1 MIEVRR
7 MPRNT
12 TAGFERIPNRAIRS
26 AELSLAAVGLLARLL
41 ADGERYDSIDEIA
54 AAFNPAGPGEKTP
67 YGFGR
72 DVYRKAAIE
81 LEAAGYLVRTEE
93 KGAGNRTN
101 SLVRATPEKSQVA
114 PATDSPA
121 RGRPARK
128 PIGAGQA
135 QDGQSVAGLT
145 WENDAYEHVEP
156 RTDSPSRQPP
166 AKTTLSARQS
176 RDGLS
181 VADYIQTSFQTSDL
195 LLQGDE
201 QDGNASADEEQEEV
215 DADTYQPHPDALAV
229 IAAVDLGG
237 KPLVPKSR
245 DEAER
250 TLTAKLAEGWTVA
263 ALAHAFVGCTEGA
276 RNPPGAFMSR
286 VRGLG
291 PPQRATTTRASP
303 RCPDCNGSGLIEND
317 LGDPA
322 PCPAC
327 KPPRSTP

>member
-12 TAGFERIPNRAIRS
+12 TAGFERIPNKAIRS

-101 SLVRATPEKSQVA
+101 SLVRATPEKSQFKA
-114 PATDSPA
+114 ATDSPS

-128 PIGAGQA
+128 PIGAGQP
-135 QDGQSVAGLT
+135 QDGLSVAGMT
-145 WENDAYEHVEP
+145 WENDAYEHVESG
-156 RTDSPSRQPP
+156 TDCPSRQSP
-166 AKTTLSARQS
+166 AQTTIPARQS
-176 RDGLS
+176 RDGQS

-195 LLQGDE
+195 LLHGGD
-201 QDGNASADEEQEEV
+201 QDSNAQIGKEQEEV
-215 DADTYQPHPDALAV
+215 DGGAFQPHPDALVV
-229 IAAVDLGG
+229 IDAVDLGG

-245 DEAER
+245 CEAER

-263 ALAHAFVGCTEGA
+263 ALAHAFEGCTEGA

-291 PPQRATTTRASP
+291 PPPRPVTTRASP
-303 RCPDCNGSGLIEND
+303 RCPECNGSGLIEND

-322 PCPAC
+322 PCPTC
-327 KPPRSTP
+327 KTPRSAP

>member
-1 MIEVRR
+1 

-26 AELSLAAVGLLARLL
+26 VELSLSAVGLLARLL
-41 ADGERYDSIDEIA
+41 ADGEQYDSIDDIA
-54 AAFNPAGPGEKTP
+54 AAYNPAAPGQKTP

-72 DVYRKAAIE
+72 DVYRKAALE

-93 KGAGNRTN
+93 KGAGNRTR
-101 SLVRATPEKSQVA
+101 SLARAIPEKTQIGA
-114 PATDSPA
+114 ATDSPSRER
-121 RGRPARK
+121 RGQTG
-128 PIGAGQA
+128 IGADQA
-135 QDGQSVAGLT
+135 RDGQSVAGMT
-145 WENDAYEHVEP
+145 WENEAYEHVEP
-156 RTDSPSRQPP
+156 RTDSPSRRSP
-166 AKTTLSARQS
+166 AETTLPARQS
-176 RDGLS
+176 RDGQS

-195 LLQGDE
+195 LLHSGD
-201 QDGNASADEEQEEV
+201 QDSNVQIGKEQEEV
-215 DADTYQPHPDALAV
+215 DGGAFQPHPDALAV

-245 DEAER
+245 DEAEL

-263 ALAHAFVGCTEGA
+263 ALTHAFEGCTEGA

-291 PPQRATTTRASP
+291 PPPRPATTRASP
-303 RCPDCNGSGLIEND
+303 RCPECNGSGLIEND

-322 PCPAC
+322 PCPTC
-327 KPPRSTP
+327 KTPRSNP